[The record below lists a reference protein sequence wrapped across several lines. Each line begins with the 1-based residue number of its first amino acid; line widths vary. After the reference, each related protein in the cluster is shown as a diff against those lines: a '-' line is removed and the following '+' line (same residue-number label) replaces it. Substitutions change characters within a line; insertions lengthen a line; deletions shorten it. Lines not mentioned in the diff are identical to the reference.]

1 MTNFLLA
8 AQGGSG
14 GGGMEFMVFIGL
26 FFVILYFFMIRPQTK
41 KAKEQKNFL
50 SDLKKGSRMVTI
62 GGIHGK
68 IIQVDDDTF
77 LIEVDSNTKLRI
89 EKSTISLEHT
99 KALHERMQQKS
110 KDKK

>member
-8 AQGGSG
+8 AQGGG

-50 SDLKKGSRMVTI
+50 GNLQKGTRIVTI

-68 IIQVDDDTF
+68 IVQVDDDTF
-77 LIEVDSNTKLRI
+77 LIDVDSNTKLRI
-89 EKSTISLEHT
+89 EKSTVSLEHT
-99 KALHERMQQKS
+99 KALLQRMQKGS
-110 KDKK
+110 KDSK